1 MEDLK
6 KQIEIIKQTQDDI
19 NGYLDSLTTDI
30 DFLRAK
36 YEELS
41 SSIVPLES
49 QGHIFDEVKNLRNDV
64 NMLLEKFEKG

>member
-1 MEDLK
+1 MEELK

-49 QGHIFDEVKNLRNDV
+49 QAHIFDEVKNLRNDV
-64 NMLLEKFEKG
+64 NMLLEKIEKG